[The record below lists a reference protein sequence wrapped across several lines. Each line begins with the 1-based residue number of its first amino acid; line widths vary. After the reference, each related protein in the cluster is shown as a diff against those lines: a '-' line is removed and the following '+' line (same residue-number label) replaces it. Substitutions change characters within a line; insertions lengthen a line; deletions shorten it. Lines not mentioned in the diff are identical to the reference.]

1 MTVGIPEARRQARS
15 IRNDERILDAATEIA
30 AADGWAG
37 LLPAR
42 VAERSG
48 LSHPAVSARFA
59 DRSQIGASVWRQRLA
74 DPVIAGLQ
82 AVLVA
87 AGLLYIGEVDQQAL
101 ARALR
106 VFVEPD
112 ESMRAAAELLVVST
126 FDGPVHEAVRATL
139 GVQLDEW
146 LTPVPQHLS
155 EADAARRAFLV
166 ILALGSLLEVR
177 REDHRP
183 VALESEWERIGTA
196 LGAPDATVTVPEV
209 HFDHWDGV
217 FDFDTG
223 DPLLDRLLEA
233 TRDEIGRNG
242 YDATTIDD
250 IARAAGRTKG
260 LVFSRYPS
268 KKQLFNDTVTR
279 YTKGMFDLNEQ
290 VFTELLADMSPG
302 VTEALFYREFMR
314 PGRERL
320 HVFQLEQYRLAW
332 HDDQMRRSVA
342 ATMADAVTA
351 RVESD
356 PSRSREEWE
365 AYNFV
370 GAAQGVGT
378 MLLAECCPGA
388 WTLPYQHMTVPLND

>member
-1 MTVGIPEARRQARS
+1 MTAAEPQARRQARS
-15 IRNDERILDAATEIA
+15 IRNDERILGAATEIA

-42 VAERSG
+42 VAERAG
-48 LSHPAVSARFA
+48 LSHSAVSARFV
-59 DRSQIGASVWRQRLA
+59 DRSEIGASVWRQHLA
-74 DPVIAGLQ
+74 GPVIADLQ
-82 AVLVA
+82 SVLGA
-87 AGLLYIGEVDQQAL
+87 AGLLATGDADQQGL
-101 ARALR
+101 ARAMQP
-106 VFVEPD
+106 FVEPD
-112 ESMRAAAELLVVST
+112 EAMRAASELLVVST

-139 GVQLDEW
+139 GAQLDEW
-146 LTPVPQHLS
+146 LTPAPRRLS
-155 EADAARRAFLV
+155 KADAARRAFLMIV
-166 ILALGSLLEVR
+166 ALGSLLEVR

-183 VALESEWERIGTA
+183 VALEAEWARISTA
-196 LGAPDATVTVPEV
+196 LGAPDAIHTVPEV
-209 HFDHWDGV
+209 HFDHWDGA

-223 DPLLDRLLEA
+223 DALLDKVLEG
-233 TRDEIGRNG
+233 TRDAIGHKG
-242 YDATTIDD
+242 YDATTIND

-260 LVFSRYPS
+260 LIFSRYPN

-302 VTEALFYREFMR
+302 VVEAVFYREFMR
-314 PGRERL
+314 PGREHL
-320 HVFQLEQYRLAW
+320 HVFALEQYRLAW
-332 HDDQMRRSVA
+332 HDDQMRRSLA
-342 ATMADAVTA
+342 ASMIDAVTA

-378 MLLAECCPGA
+378 MLLASCCPGA